1 MERSG
6 IWTTGNTFPGRN
18 AHCVAVRK
26 RVTEG
31 VPVVVYDAVSTPIKT
46 TSDTESRF
54 ATAYFRT
61 ITFYDVGVAGT
72 TLAEL
77 TEMFLDFRR

>member
-1 MERSG
+1 M
-6 IWTTGNTFPGRN
+6 
-18 AHCVAVRK
+18 
-26 RVTEG
+26 
-31 VPVVVYDAVSTPIKT
+31 
-46 TSDTESRF
+46 

-77 TEMFLDFRR
+77 TEMFLDFRREVLYCCVPEGR